1 MGSNLQILK
10 KNLACNSCSDINL
23 NLTNEPKMIEFII
36 LGLILIG
43 SLIFLKFSVFKSGGS
58 IKYGKSIIFC
68 GSRDSGKTTLLSRIV
83 NKSVKKAP
91 TLRTQTSQ
99 IQNTYPFG
107 LNDSYNLVDIPGH
120 ERVRMQI
127 LEKHIKDTKALI
139 FVIDAENTAD
149 DTDND
154 LRDSAEYFINILGNP
169 ELYSRTPKKDQLN
182 ILIICNKQD
191 SASAKS
197 SEQIK
202 KQLQNEIQI
211 LKDIYSVS
219 SQSSGGVRKQLKNT
233 STLDND
239 QEEVDRKSQNIN
251 KIFFESEGD
260 FKFEDLDNFNV
271 KFLGTSCVDE
281 EFDFSGVDI
290 WLNNMVS
297 A

>member
-68 GSRDSGKTTLLSRIV
+68 GSRDSGKTTLLSGIV

-169 ELYSRTPKKDQLN
+169 ELYSRTSKKDQL
-182 ILIICNKQD
+182 
-191 SASAKS
+191 
-197 SEQIK
+197 
-202 KQLQNEIQI
+202 QI